1 LWRKAGTV
9 LSRNDLTKHLNN
21 DVSRLSN
28 RDILRIIQLYR
39 VKGKPVVEIAR
50 EFQVTRQRVY
60 QLITQFKKSGK
71 YPTNRRTGRKPQPID
86 ERTQDLILE
95 SYRTSN
101 VGPTHLEKKIEESNG
116 IHIPHNRIYRVLL
129 HYGLVEI
136 NMKKRQQ
143 RKYVRYER
151 AHSMSMWQGDWK
163 EFEID
168 NSKKWVIAFMD
179 DSSRLITCNGVFD
192 SPTTENTITV
202 LNQGFRDY
210 GTPREILT
218 DHGTQFVSARDREH
232 AHHTFKDFL
241 NQHEIKHI
249 VARVKHPQTNGK
261 IERFF
266 GEVERR
272 IRKFG
277 SIEAIVHW
285 HNVIKPHMSLDYDE
299 PCNVFWYRLPPE
311 RILSYA
317 QKWLYV

>member
-1 LWRKAGTV
+1 
-9 LSRNDLTKHLNN
+9 
-21 DVSRLSN
+21 
-28 RDILRIIQLYR
+28 
-39 VKGKPVVEIAR
+39 
-50 EFQVTRQRVY
+50 
-60 QLITQFKKSGK
+60 
-71 YPTNRRTGRKPQPID
+71 
-86 ERTQDLILE
+86 
-95 SYRTSN
+95 
-101 VGPTHLEKKIEESNG
+101 
-116 IHIPHNRIYRVLL
+116 
-129 HYGLVEI
+129 
-136 NMKKRQQ
+136 MKKRQQ

-163 EFEID
+163 ELEID
-168 NSKKWVIAFMD
+168 NSKKWVVAFID
-179 DSSRLITCNGVFD
+179 DSSRLITCYGVFD
-192 SPTTENTITV
+192 SPTTQNTITV
-202 LNQGFRDY
+202 LNQGFREY

-232 AHHTFKDFL
+232 AQHTFKDFL

-277 SIEAIVHW
+277 SIDKIVHW

-311 RILSYA
+311 RILAYA